1 MGRVG
6 EMCMCVY
13 VCSRLLYVLDMHKNH
28 LCSSLQPEER
38 MLGTTGE
45 EGQCFKALL
54 LDCHTDLSSSV
65 SAFLRAKTTVLNTL
79 THFYLRMLSWHFQ
92 APSSVPRPCTLQQTC
107 WNSCYHH
114 FHID

>member
-38 MLGTTGE
+38 MLVTTGE
-45 EGQCFKALL
+45 EGQC
-54 LDCHTDLSSSV
+54 SSTATLT
-65 SAFLRAKTTVLNTL
+65 SAVLFLR
-79 THFYLRMLSWHFQ
+79 F
-92 APSSVPRPCTLQQTC
+92 
-107 WNSCYHH
+107 
-114 FHID
+114 